1 MRIKTLLALSIMALP
16 GVAAAQKGG
25 GRPSDPLKGMETAN
39 ESDRSRGVKLS
50 TGDVEK
56 MNPLKLLLD
65 KKKDLQLTDA
75 QVAQIQSWRDSLAAK
90 NAPLIG
96 SIDSLV
102 YATRTAGASAIQ
114 SGRSRSSASSSGD
127 GLTESESDDVR
138 AAKRALSD
146 MVKNIRG
153 NYAAAAQTAV
163 AALTPDQQQKAKD
176 MLEKQGKD
184 ADKTMRSSLGG
195 R

>member
-1 MRIKTLLALSIMALP
+1 MRLNTLIALSLMALP
-16 GVAAAQKGG
+16 SVAVAQKGA
-25 GRPSDPLKGMETAN
+25 GRPSDPLAGMENAN
-39 ESDRSRGVKLS
+39 ESDRAQGVKLS
-50 TGDVEK
+50 RGDVES

-75 QVAQIQSWRDSLAAK
+75 QVAQMQGVRDSLAAK

-102 YATRTAGASAIQ
+102 YATKPAGASAIQ
-114 SGRSRSSASSSGD
+114 SGRSRSSSGD
-127 GLTESESDDVR
+127 NGGLTEEESDDVR

-153 NYAAAAQTAV
+153 NYDQAAQTAV
-163 AALTPDQQQKAKD
+163 AALTPEQQQKAKEL
-176 MLEKQGKD
+176 LEKQSKD
-184 ADKTMRSSLGG
+184 ADKKMRNSMGG